1 MNTFSIKEIVEL
13 VDMIDAD
20 SNNIN
25 QYAIVFTKNSYG
37 VYKNEAFEK
46 IRNPDINDEQ
56 ALGIFQRILHF
67 LAPKVCIDH
76 FYDFTLN
83 KPLNTMP
90 LYINDKDNYGL
101 IAKWRL
107 KIGK

>member
-1 MNTFSIKEIVEL
+1 MNTYSKKEVIEL
-13 VDMIDAD
+13 VDMTDAD

-37 VYKNEAFEK
+37 AYKNEAFGK
-46 IRNPDINDEQ
+46 IRDPNINDEQ
-56 ALGIFQRILHF
+56 ALEIFQRVLHF
-67 LAPKVCIDH
+67 LAPKVCMED
-76 FYDFTLN
+76 FFEFTLD
-83 KPLNTMP
+83 KPLSTMP
-90 LYINDKDNYGL
+90 LHINDKDNYGL